1 MLKFVDNH
9 LEFVD
14 HLIIVDDGSKLDK
27 KCVFYLDDHPKISL
41 YSLKDDLGFNSHG
54 CRNLIA
60 KECQTE
66 WLMLLDIDRYVDKES
81 FIKLRNHLEHLD
93 TNTRYSFKAHYLNL
107 GRRVHPSLNDYLIT
121 KDTFFSVGGYDEEL
135 VGIRDGDRLFLS
147 QLAHTSKHLTLFDVD
162 MVLLKPPTLYLDPT
176 IKKRLPLSEEKYELV
191 QKAMSREFKI
201 QPDKSIVQFE
211 YSKYF

>member
-41 YSLKDDLGFNSHG
+41 YSLNKDLGFNSHG

-66 WLMLLDIDRYVDKES
+66 WLLLLDIDRMIPKES
-81 FIKLRNHLEHLD
+81 LIKLKSYLSELD
-93 TNTRYSFKAHYLNL
+93 KNARYSFKTHVKPNQRLHDS
-107 GRRVHPSLNDYLIT
+107 VNDYLIT
-121 KDTFFSVGGYDEEL
+121 KDTFFTVGGYDEEL
-135 VGIRDGDRLFLS
+135 VGIRDGDRLFFK
-147 QLAHTSKHLTLFDVD
+147 QLEHTSKHITLFDIDLHFLRGPTMAKGTRV
-162 MVLLKPPTLYLDPT
+162 VVSKKQLKDVKTAEARAFNIDPN
-176 IKKRLPLSEEKYELV
+176 KKIINFQYK
-191 QKAMSREFKI
+191 KMF
-201 QPDKSIVQFE
+201 
-211 YSKYF
+211 